1 MAVEEADVVVAGGTG
16 MKTSATILV
25 LMGVSGSG
33 KTTIGEAIARL
44 SGATFADGDDYHSA
58 TNKAKMAAGHALSD
72 ADREP
77 WLESLNGVL
86 KRWFATGINGVL
98 ACSALKQAYRATL
111 AGGMPGG
118 AVDFVLLEGSKEMI
132 AARLAARHHEYMN
145 PKLLDSQL
153 QTLEPHPAD
162 DPHEFS
168 VVNDRAPD
176 VVAGEILER
185 VRCIRHT
192 G

>member
-1 MAVEEADVVVAGGTG
+1 M
-16 MKTSATILV
+16 MTSSTILV

-58 TNKAKMAAGHALSD
+58 ANKAKMAAGHALSD
-72 ADREP
+72 ADRGP
-77 WLESLNGVL
+77 WLETLNGVL
-86 KRWFATGINGVL
+86 KGWFAAGINGVL
-98 ACSALKQAYRATL
+98 ACSALKQTYRATL
-111 AGGMPGG
+111 AAGMPGG

-132 AARLAARHHEYMN
+132 AARLAARHHDYMN
-145 PKLLDSQL
+145 PTLLDSQL
-153 QTLEPHPAD
+153 QMLEPHPAD

-168 VVNDRAPD
+168 VVNDRDPD

-185 VRCIRHT
+185 VRCIRHA